1 MHRVLAF
8 YQFLCVD
15 DPQAE
20 CSSLQILGDELALRG
35 TILVAHEG
43 VNGTVVGDTQALQQ
57 LSQHLLHQYGVKS
70 QKWSDLQPGNSGFH
84 RFKVRV
90 KPEIV
95 SLGVEDLDM
104 SQLGEHVDAQ
114 TWNRLVDDPEVIV
127 IDTRNDY
134 EIDIGSFEGAV
145 SPHTKSFRQFPAW
158 VADNL
163 DPEKH
168 TKVAMFCTG
177 GIRCEKASAYMLN
190 KGFENVYQLDGGIL
204 QYLEDTQASES
215 RWNGEC
221 FVFDQRVSVNAD
233 LEQGQYKQC
242 YACRH
247 PLSVEELASAAFEHG
262 VSCSYCIDRTS
273 EERRLQFRERQHQVR
288 LATERGEQHIGQD
301 QRKARERQHS
311 DE

>member
-1 MHRVLAF
+1 MRRVLAF

-57 LSQHLLHQYGVKS
+57 LSQHLLRQYGVKS
-70 QKWSDLQPGNSGFH
+70 QKWSDLERGNSGFH

-95 SLGVEDLDM
+95 SFGVEDLDM
-104 SQLGEHVDAQ
+104 SQLGEHVDAK

-145 SPHTKSFRQFPAW
+145 SPQTKSFRQFPAW

-247 PLSVEELASAAFEHG
+247 PLSVEELAGPAFEHG
-262 VSCSYCIDRTS
+262 VSCPYCIDRIS

-288 LATERGEQHIGQD
+288 LAAERGEQHIGQD

>member
-1 MHRVLAF
+1 MRRVLAF

-95 SLGVEDLDM
+95 SFGVDDLDM

-247 PLSVEELASAAFEHG
+247 PLSAEELASADFEHG
-262 VSCSYCIDRTS
+262 VSCPHCITRTS

-288 LATERGEQHIGQD
+288 LAAERGEQHIGQD
-301 QRKARERQHS
+301 QRKTSERQGS
-311 DE
+311 ND